1 MWCEGIQRKTK
12 EDAET
17 EKDRKSGKF
26 NPQHFDKN
34 VSIENQEPL
43 TEYV

>member
-1 MWCEGIQRKTK
+1 MKGCKGRNK

-17 EKDRKSGKF
+17 EDRKSGKF

>member
-1 MWCEGIQRKTK
+1 MWCEGIQRKKK

-17 EKDRKSGKF
+17 EDRKSGKF

-34 VSIENQEPL
+34 ASIENQEPL